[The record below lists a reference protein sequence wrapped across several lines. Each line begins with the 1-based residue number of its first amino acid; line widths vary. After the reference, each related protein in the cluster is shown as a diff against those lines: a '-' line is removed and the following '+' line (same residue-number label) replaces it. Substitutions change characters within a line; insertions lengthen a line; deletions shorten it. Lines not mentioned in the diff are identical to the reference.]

1 MSEAA
6 AHAQTVS
13 RADDQGADDQGTAPI
28 YSVDDGCATIRLNR
42 PKHLNRIQAEDL
54 EILIGY
60 LNRIENAPAVRAVI
74 LTGTGRVFSAGY
86 NLGDI
91 KDGRSGK
98 GEDDVDDQSPFEQ
111 LTNKLENLSRPTI
124 CRLNGPVYGGATDL
138 ALCCDF
144 RIGTERCEMFMPAS
158 RLGLHYYPSG
168 MVRYVTRLGVNAAKK
183 LFLTA
188 QTLKAEEMLRIG
200 YLTEVVPADQLD
212 AKVDELGKIL
222 AAQAPVATQNMK
234 KSVNEIARAP
244 TELKAVAERF
254 RLSLGSED
262 IKEGVSAFFEKRK
275 PVFKGR

>member
-6 AHAQTVS
+6 T
-13 RADDQGADDQGTAPI
+13 RASTGADADDQGTAPL
-28 YSVDDGCATIRLNR
+28 YSVEDGCATIRLNR
-42 PKHLNRIQAEDL
+42 PRHLNRIQAEDL
-54 EILIGY
+54 EILLGY
-60 LNRIENAPAVRAVI
+60 LARIEADSSVRALI

-91 KDGRSGK
+91 KDGRRGK
-98 GEDDVDDQSPFEQ
+98 GEAGVEDQSPFEQ
-111 LTNKLENLSRPTI
+111 LTNRLENLSRPTI

-144 RIGTERCEMFMPAS
+144 RIGTEGCEMFMPAS

-188 QTLKAEEMLRIG
+188 QTIKAEEMLRIG
-200 YLTEVVPADQLD
+200 YLTDVVPADQLD
-212 AKVDELGKIL
+212 VRVAELGRIL

-234 KSVNEIARAP
+234 KSVNEIARNP
-244 TELKAVAERF
+244 TELTAVAERF
-254 RLSLGSED
+254 RASLASED
-262 IKEGVSAFFEKRK
+262 IKEGVSAFFDKRK